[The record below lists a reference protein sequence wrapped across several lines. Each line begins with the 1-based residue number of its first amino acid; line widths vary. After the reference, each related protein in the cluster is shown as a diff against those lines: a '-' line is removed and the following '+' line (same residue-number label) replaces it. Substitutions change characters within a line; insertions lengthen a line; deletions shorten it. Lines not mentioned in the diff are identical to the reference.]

1 MSDGGLEFTCA
12 RANIPEF
19 CFSTKEFAKL
29 FDNCGPRAGVIGSAG
44 KVMLPERTSLI
55 MFD

>member
-1 MSDGGLEFTCA
+1 MSDGGFEFTCA

-19 CFSTKEFAKL
+19 CFSIKELAKL